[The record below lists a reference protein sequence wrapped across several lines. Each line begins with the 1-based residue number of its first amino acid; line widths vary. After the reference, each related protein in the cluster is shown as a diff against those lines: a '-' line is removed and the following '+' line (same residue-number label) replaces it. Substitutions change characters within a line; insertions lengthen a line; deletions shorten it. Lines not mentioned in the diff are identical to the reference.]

1 MAHNISNSY
10 VGNAAGNPDFTTGKT
25 RTNPQAHETNNVV
38 KLYGVRKIGGGTFAP
53 TWTGAITSAGTTTT
67 FTPTA
72 GQNTS
77 GLRFWKY
84 RIIDDSGN
92 EAYGTMNVSSPGAVA
107 VTTSGLDP
115 LKRWRI
121 EFSAEVLTSNGSHDQ
136 VSWWMD
142 IPAGLAKSNP
152 SFSGQTV

>member
-1 MAHNISNSY
+1 MAKNLDNDY
-10 VGNAAGNPDFTTGKT
+10 VGNAAANPDFTTGLT
-25 RTNPQAHETNNVV
+25 RTNPQAHNKNNVIRM
-38 KLYGVRKIGGGTFAP
+38 YGVRKIGGGTFAP

-72 GQNTS
+72 GSDAS
-77 GLRFWKY
+77 GLRYWKY

-92 EAYGTMNVSSPGAVA
+92 EAYGTMNVASPGAVA

-121 EFSAEVLTSNGSHDQ
+121 EFSAEVLVNGLHDQ
-136 VSWWMD
+136 VSWWLD
-142 IPAGLAKSNP
+142 IPAGAAKGNP
-152 SFSGQTV
+152 TFSGQTV